1 MAHFVGTTACIVDDH
16 PIFRQG
22 LCAVL
27 NETLEIEVLAQGGS
41 AADAVE
47 LTRRQSP
54 DIMILDLTM
63 PGGGLNALRAIMES
77 DPSMQCILL
86 TACDDPETAIEAM
99 SAGAK
104 GYILKGVGVAELE
117 AAIDAILHGGTFV
130 SPNFAAALLQA
141 ALSGQERDDKGGALT
156 HREMQVLRELERG
169 KTNRE
174 IAKRLAISEKTV
186 KFYMTNIMQKY
197 GVKNRLEAVIAHRH
211 AHERALS
218 GQTRLS

>member
-1 MAHFVGTTACIVDDH
+1 MSDFAPTTACIVDDH

-27 NETLEIEVLAQGGS
+27 QDALEIEVLDQGSS
-41 AADAVE
+41 AIDAIE
-47 LTRRQSP
+47 LARTRRP
-54 DIMILDLTM
+54 DVMILDLSM
-63 PGGGLNALRAIMES
+63 PGGGLNALRKIIDH

-86 TACDDPETAIEAM
+86 TACDEPGTAIDAM

-104 GYILKGVGVAELE
+104 GYILKGVGVSELQ

-130 SPNFAAALLQA
+130 SPSFAAALLQA
-141 ALSGQERDDKGGALT
+141 ALAGQEKSESENLT

-197 GVKNRLEAVIAHRH
+197 GVRNRLEAVIAHRQ

-218 GQTRLS
+218 GQARLS